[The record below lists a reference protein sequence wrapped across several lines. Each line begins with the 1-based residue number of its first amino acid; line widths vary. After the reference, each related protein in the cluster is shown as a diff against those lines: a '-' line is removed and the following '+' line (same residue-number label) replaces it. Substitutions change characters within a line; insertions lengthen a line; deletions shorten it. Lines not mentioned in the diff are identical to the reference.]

1 MTITNTIKK
10 TALALGA
17 VVATAAPGMAQYT
30 TEDGFKVYEASDF
43 TGPHAEMITTL
54 DAMGVP
60 VLNGTD
66 DDRLCAPP
74 AEDGSYTLG
83 WYTPVHNVIVLCH
96 GDMAQRS
103 QTLTHEV
110 VHVIQDARGGLNNSE
125 MGEMTRLH
133 FNYVAENISDRKA
146 QTIVSL
152 YDKKDWVV
160 EAEAFFYQDSPEIVS
175 DALKSFVF

>member
-1 MTITNTIKK
+1 MTMTK
-10 TALALGA
+10 TLTKTVLALTA
-17 VVATAAPGMAQYT
+17 VVATAAPGQAKFT
-30 TEDGFKVYEASDF
+30 TDDGFVVYEPSDF
-43 TGPHAEMITTL
+43 AGPHAEMIETL
-54 DAMGVP
+54 GRMGVP
-60 VLNGTD
+60 VLDGTD

-74 AEDGSYTLG
+74 AEDGSVTLG
-83 WYTPVHNVIVLCH
+83 WYTPVHNIVVLCH
-96 GDMAQRS
+96 GDYAQRA

-110 VHVIQDARGGLNNSE
+110 VHVIQDARGGLDNSE

-146 QTIVSL
+146 ATITSL

-175 DALKSFVF
+175 DALKTFVF